1 MPSRMLLV
9 IALLLMVALP
19 ATAQKKD
26 KKTAMPS
33 QEEMM
38 KRWKEAATP
47 GEAHK
52 VLDNFVGSWETESS
66 VWMDGPGKPPSVT
79 EGMAEVK
86 WVLDGR
92 FVQQEMTGEMMGAP
106 MNGVGFYGYD
116 NFKKKYT
123 SFWIDNTG
131 TAMFTSEGTID
142 KDGKVLTCDG
152 KTDDPATGQKDK
164 KVRYVEIIIDHDK
177 HIFSILDLSIAGADK
192 KVVEIVYTRKK

>member
-1 MPSRMLLV
+1 MPSRIVLAV
-9 IALLLMVALP
+9 ALLLMVALP
-19 ATAQKKD
+19 AAAQKKE
-26 KKTAMPS
+26 KKGAMPS

-52 VLDNFVGSWETESS
+52 ILDNFVGSWETESS
-66 VWMDGPGKPPSVT
+66 TWMDGPGKPPSVT
-79 EGMAEVK
+79 KGTAEVK

-92 FVQQEMTGEMMGAP
+92 FVQQEMTGEMMGAT
-106 MNGVGFYGYD
+106 MNGVGFSGYD

-131 TAMFTSEGTID
+131 TAMFTSEGTLD
-142 KDGKVLTCDG
+142 KDGKVLTYDG
-152 KTDDPATGQKDK
+152 RMDEPATGEKDK
-164 KVRYVEIIIDHDK
+164 KVRYIDTIVDHDK
-177 HIFSILDLSIAGADK
+177 HVFAILDLSIPGQDK